1 MKPGE
6 VCKIWTVA
14 KGQTQ
19 FTDLLKHDQITPF
32 LNHAFPMFMTTI
44 YAKIIIPFKATRKLY
59 ASFPGIR
66 IQ

>member
-1 MKPGE
+1 MIKS
-6 VCKIWTVA
+6 
-14 KGQTQ
+14 
-19 FTDLLKHDQITPF
+19 LLF